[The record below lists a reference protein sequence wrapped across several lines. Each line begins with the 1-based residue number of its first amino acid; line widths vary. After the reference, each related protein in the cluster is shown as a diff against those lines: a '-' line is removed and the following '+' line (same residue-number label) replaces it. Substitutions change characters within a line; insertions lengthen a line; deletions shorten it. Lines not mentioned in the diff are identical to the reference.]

1 MMADNDVQRVMNMLH
16 EMHAD
21 LAVIKATVGK
31 MDHAVN
37 GNGKPGLIDRMTIIE
52 ERQSSCPARKALS
65 EGSQSNRIGA
75 YALGLSVVVA
85 IVEIIGRVF
94 P

>member
-1 MMADNDVQRVMNMLH
+1 MMPDNDVQRVMNMLH

-31 MDHAVN
+31 LDHAVN

-52 ERQSSCPARKALS
+52 ERQSACRARKAMS
-65 EGSQSNRIGA
+65 DGSRSNRISV
-75 YALGLSVVVA
+75 YALVLSIVVA
-85 IVEIIGRVF
+85 IVELANRYF
-94 P
+94 K